1 MYRVLPTTDR
11 LGFGDVISA
20 DWLFDLY
27 LRHDAVALK
36 WEDRKQGRVWFLN
49 AMPDKERAAGK
60 DDVLSHYDEALGSGN
75 PRQAIILTDDCE
87 METFH
92 KRRTSAGRIL
102 FAAIRSA
109 TPAELAE
116 ADTGDVYRRFVLPP
130 DASIGFAGGIVELQ
144 RIFSVSLPSLT
155 TTPAVHSR
163 LVALNADA
171 QTALAQYVCA
181 HVTRHGPLVARK
193 ESAKLAMMMS
203 ADGDAAV
210 VADFKKAGSTRA
222 PETAHAEI
230 ATALTKAMF
239 EAWALEHG
247 PLNFVSDAWER
258 GDAPGASVAEVKAQ
272 VERARDAFND
282 ALRLLEEV
290 GANGA

>member
-49 AMPDKERAAGK
+49 AKPDQERAAGK

-75 PRQAIILTDDCE
+75 PRLAIILTDDCE

-102 FAAIRSA
+102 FAGIRSA
-109 TPAELAE
+109 TPAEITEALAS
-116 ADTGDVYRRFVLPP
+116 DTYRRFVLPP
-130 DASIGFAGGIVELQ
+130 DTTSRFAGGIVELQ
-144 RIFSVSLPSLT
+144 RMFSVSLPSLT
-155 TTPAVHSR
+155 TDPLVHTR
-163 LVALNADA
+163 IVGLDLGA
-171 QTALAQYVCA
+171 QTELSQYLCA

-203 ADGDAAV
+203 ANGDAAA

-222 PETAHAEI
+222 PESAHAEI

-247 PLNFVSDAWER
+247 PLNFVSDAWEH
-258 GDAPGASVAEVKAQ
+258 GDSPDASVAEVMAQ

-282 ALRLLEEV
+282 ALRLLEA

>member
-1 MYRVLPTTDR
+1 MYRVLPVTDR
-11 LGFGDVISA
+11 LGFGDVIFA
-20 DWLFDLY
+20 DWLYDLY

-36 WEDRKQGRVWFLN
+36 WEDQKGRRVWIKN
-49 AMPDKERAAGK
+49 VAPDAERQPGK
-60 DDVLSHYDEALGSGN
+60 DGVLSHADEAIGSGN

-87 METFH
+87 METLQE
-92 KRRTSAGRIL
+92 RRTSSGRIL
-102 FAAIRSA
+102 FAAIRPA
-109 TPAELAE
+109 TPAEFAE
-116 ADTGDVYRRFVLPP
+116 AQASDTYRRFVLPP
-130 DASIGFAGGIVELQ
+130 DTAIGFAGGIVELQ
-144 RIFSVSLPSLT
+144 RIFSVSLPSLAT
-155 TTPAVHSR
+155 DPLVHKR
-163 LVALNADA
+163 LVALDPDA

-203 ADGDAAV
+203 ANGDAAV
-210 VADFKKAGSTRA
+210 VADFKKTGSTRA

-282 ALRLLEEV
+282 ALRLLET
-290 GANGA
+290 

>member
-1 MYRVLPTTDR
+1 MYRVLPATDR

-49 AMPDKERAAGK
+49 AKPDPERAAGK

-75 PRQAIILTDDCE
+75 PRRAIILTDDCE

-102 FAAIRSA
+102 FAAIRAA
-109 TPAELAE
+109 TPDELTDAQE
-116 ADTGDVYRRFVLPP
+116 SDVYRRFVLPA
-130 DASIGFAGGIVELQ
+130 DTEIGFAGGIVELQ

-155 TTPAVHSR
+155 TTPAAHSR
-163 LVALNADA
+163 LVALDGNA
-171 QTALAQYVCA
+171 QTALAQYICA

-193 ESAKLAMMMS
+193 ESGKLAMMMS
-203 ADGDAAV
+203 ANGDAAA

-222 PETAHAEI
+222 PEAAHAEI
-230 ATALTKAMF
+230 AKALTTAMF

-258 GDAPGASVAEVKAQ
+258 GDAPGDSVTEVRAQ
-272 VERARDAFND
+272 VERARDAFNE
-282 ALRLLEEV
+282 ALRLLDS
-290 GANGA
+290 GASAA